1 MPDRLPKQ
9 VPGPLSRTTSRS
21 PDRSVPEDRPTAPAP
36 RYRRVLAV
44 GQEPTGAARL
54 VLLQCVTDLGV
65 RRPGCLS
72 TARLSGCG
80 SRVALDVS
88 TAKDDEEASE
98 PPVDGVLRALEA
110 EAAKRQFKPLER
122 TALERSR
129 ATPAGTATAARS
141 PRRCSTQATQTG
153 RPASN
158 ASRELLRSKHESSSG
173 AAGALVV
180 GIGHMR
186 PCCNHHE
193 RPVLGSSGSGPEGSF
208 RVPWPGGRTGPCAVK

>member
-1 MPDRLPKQ
+1 M
-9 VPGPLSRTTSRS
+9 
-21 PDRSVPEDRPTAPAP
+21 
-36 RYRRVLAV
+36 